1 MSQGD
6 QDKTEQPTP
15 YRLEEA
21 RKRGEIAKS
30 PEVAGMLVMVAF
42 AAIVALTGTTVA
54 KQIASATKQMLL
66 VAGTV
71 PDLDRAFVG
80 VASRAYAPLWQSMM
94 PLVLGL
100 IVAGIVGNMV
110 QTGPMFTAHP
120 LKPDFK
126 RLHPMQAIRRVFS
139 FRSIWELG
147 KLVAKAVLLVAICAL
162 FVKKA
167 PALVQAVTMTV
178 PTRIGDVLLAA
189 FVKTSLYVLLVLGI
203 VALADL
209 LFTRREYLK
218 KMRMSRRE
226 LKDEFKRRDGDP
238 TVKTKQKQL
247 LRELLKKTRAIGQ
260 VPGADVVL
268 TNPTHYAI
276 ALRYRP
282 NETFA
287 PVVVAKGSG
296 LLAARIRTLAHRHK
310 VPVLR
315 NPELARALYKECGID
330 EMVPHARY
338 QALVPIY
345 RELWAST
352 GMPRGGRR

>member
-21 RKRGEIAKS
+21 RKRGEVAKS
-30 PEVAGMLVMVAF
+30 PDVTGVLVMIAF
-42 AAIVALTGTTVA
+42 AVIVALTGVTVVSQVA
-54 KQIASATKQMLL
+54 VATRQMLL
-66 VAGTV
+66 MAGNV
-71 PDLDRAFVG
+71 PALDHAFVG
-80 VASRAYAPLWQSMM
+80 MASHAYAPLWQSMM

-100 IVAGIVGNMV
+100 IVAGVVGNMM
-110 QTGPMFTAHP
+110 QTGPMLTTHP

-126 RLHPMQAIRRVFS
+126 RLHPMQAIRRIFS

-147 KLVAKAVLLVAICAL
+147 KLIVKAVLLVAICAV

-167 PALVQAVTMTV
+167 PALVQAVAMTV
-178 PTRIGDVLLAA
+178 PSRIGEVLLAA
-189 FVKTSLYVLLVLGI
+189 FVKTSLYVLLVLGL
-203 VALADL
+203 VAFADL

-247 LRELLKKTRAIGQ
+247 LRDLLKKTRAIGQ

-282 NETFA
+282 NETLA
-287 PVVVAKGSG
+287 PVVIAKGSG
-296 LLAARIRTLAHRHK
+296 LLAARIRTIAGRHK

-315 NPELARALYKECGID
+315 SPELARALYKECGID

-352 GMPRGGRR
+352 GVPRGGRR